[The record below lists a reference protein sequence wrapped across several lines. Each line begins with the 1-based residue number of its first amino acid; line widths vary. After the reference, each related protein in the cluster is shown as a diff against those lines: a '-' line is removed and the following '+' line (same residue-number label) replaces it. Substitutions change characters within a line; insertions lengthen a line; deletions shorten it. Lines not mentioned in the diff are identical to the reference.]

1 MADILLG
8 ILAIVAGGVML
19 FAGQFVLRLV
29 LPIWG
34 FFAGFAFG
42 AGLFAELANESFLG
56 TALGWVSGFVFA
68 VIFAVLAYLYYAVAV
83 ILAMAAFGY
92 VIGAGLIVALG
103 IDWSWVAVLLGV
115 VVGAIFGIVSVV
127 GNMPMIVLAVAS
139 SIAGAV
145 SVVAGLMLL
154 VGTLNSADF
163 ADGSFSSAVDAG
175 WGWYVAA
182 AGAGADRLH
191 RPDPAAG
198 RGAPQRQRG
207 LVRRG
212 PLTRGQA
219 ARPRTGPTPPVAG
232 TTTTRSRARP
242 STRPRPWPPA
252 PATARG

>member
-42 AGLFAELANESFLG
+42 AGLFAGLADESFLG

-68 VIFAVLAYLYYAVAV
+68 LIFAVLAYLYYAVAV

-103 IDWSWVAVLLGV
+103 IDWSWVAVLSGV
-115 VVGAIFGIVSVV
+115 AVGAIFGIVSVV
-127 GNMPMIVLAVAS
+127 GNMPMVVLAVAS
-139 SIAGAV
+139 SLAGAV

-154 VGTLNSADF
+154 VGSLNSADL
-163 ADGSFSSAVDAG
+163 ADGGFSSAVDAS
-175 WGWYVAA
+175 WGWYVLLLALA
-182 AGAGADRLH
+182 VIGFVA
-191 RPDPAAG
+191 
-198 RGAPQRQRG
+198 QTRQRVA
-207 LVRRG
+207 VRRSINDAWYA
-212 PLTRGQA
+212 QS
-219 ARPRTGPTPPVAG
+219 RTA
-232 TTTTRSRARP
+232 
-242 STRPRPWPPA
+242 
-252 PATARG
+252 